1 MYNKHN
7 VVIEELHRA
16 KRIVSSFDKEKW
28 RVREK
33 YQNAGFPS
41 NFANEATHNFKKK
54 TEEITIPE
62 WLFEERKIFTVRLPY
77 AFANETFSMLF
88 VNKIEDYTNGKAA
101 LSLKFGH
108 CYFLRDFFDALCSNY

>member
-1 MYNKHN
+1 MLLLKNF
-7 VVIEELHRA
+7 IEQNELCPVLIKKNGELEKNIKMLVFHQILQMKLPTIL
-16 KRIVSSFDKEKW
+16 KRK
-28 RVREK
+28 
-33 YQNAGFPS
+33 Q
-41 NFANEATHNFKKK
+41 
-54 TEEITIPE
+54 EITIPE

-77 AFANETFSMLF
+77 ASANETFSMLF